1 MKSKKY
7 RVAPFLVLAALITA
21 GCSRQK
27 QAEDVSPEPE
37 NTAAISMN
45 QEAVSAGGLRI
56 ETVSRRRLLFPFEAT
71 GVVSFNPRVRVQIS
85 ARTSG
90 RIEKINCF
98 PGDRASAGQE
108 LIVLYS
114 PEFLIAQA
122 ELLQINERLRLA
134 GSADEKDAADRLF
147 RSAIRRLEVLGLT
160 RSEIDSVIRTGE
172 PRPSLSVRAPF
183 SGSILKS
190 AGIAGGHVESGA
202 ELMEMADL
210 SSLWV
215 MADIYEASLASLQ
228 KGASAEIRTAAYP
241 NEIFRGMLTNLGDVV
256 EESTRTVKARVE
268 IRNAYRKLKPG
279 MFVNIKF
286 IPSGTARTLAVPEKA
301 VRNIEGGEFVF
312 VEHPKG
318 SFSKRKIET
327 GGKSE
332 GWAEVLSG
340 LKEGERIVSDGSFI
354 VKSEFLKSDMEGE

>member
-7 RVAPFLVLAALITA
+7 RVVPFLVLSALITA

-27 QAEDVSPEPE
+27 QEEPISPETE
-37 NTAAISMN
+37 NMDAILLN
-45 QEAVSAGGLRI
+45 QDAVRAGGLRM
-56 ETVSRRRLLFPFEAT
+56 ETVSRKRLLFPFEAT
-71 GVVSFNPRVRVQIS
+71 GVVSFNQRVRVQIS

-90 RIEKINCF
+90 RIDKINCF
-98 PGDRASAGQE
+98 PGDRVSAGQE

-122 ELLQINERLRLA
+122 ELLQIHERLRLA
-134 GSADEKDAADRLF
+134 GETEQKDAADKMF
-147 RSAIRRLEVLGLT
+147 RSAIRRLRVLGLMQ
-160 RSEIDSVIRTGE
+160 SEIDSVIITGE
-172 PRPSLSVRAPF
+172 PLPTLAVRAPF

-190 AGIAGGHVESGA
+190 AGIAGSHVESGA

-215 MADIYEASLASLQ
+215 MADIYETRLAAMQ
-228 KGASAEIRTAAYP
+228 KGASAEIWTAAYP
-241 NEIFRGMLTNLGDVV
+241 NEMFRGMLTSLGDVV

-268 IRNAYRKLKPG
+268 IRNSFRKLKPG

-286 IPSGTARTLAVPEKA
+286 IPSEKAVTLAVPENA
-301 VRNIEGGEFVF
+301 VRMIDSGEFVF
-312 VEHPKG
+312 VEDPKG
-318 SFSKRKIET
+318 SFSKRKIKT

-332 GWAEVLSG
+332 GWVEVLSG
-340 LKEGERIVSDGSFI
+340 IKEGERIVSDGSFI
-354 VKSEFLKSDMEGE
+354 VKSEFLKSNMEGE